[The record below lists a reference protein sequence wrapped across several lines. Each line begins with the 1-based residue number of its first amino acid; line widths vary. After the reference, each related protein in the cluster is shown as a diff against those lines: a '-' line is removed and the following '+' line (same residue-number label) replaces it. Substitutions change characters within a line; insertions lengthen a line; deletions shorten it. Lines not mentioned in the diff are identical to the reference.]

1 MNQRARW
8 YRSSSAAPPL
18 RPTVSRGVRNWLRA
32 RLPEPDVRGK
42 IMVLYSRR
50 TFPRPSS
57 NGVRSDFHGLFSEFH
72 SVLGALAYGLAHGA
86 AGVRVEF
93 RSPLYTEP
101 DRGPNWWTYYF
112 ESAEM
117 NLVGQGTLPAQGLSP
132 ALPGSRSP
140 LSVVAQPPSPGFGE
154 PRRSSPVQRA
164 SGGGDFSP
172 APSTSEVHLNGIVTK
187 YGRYG
192 GFSDVVGGPL
202 AYLYPMAYGISRAA
216 LNRLLTAH
224 VRVRPEIVEEA
235 AHVVSERFAPG
246 AYVVGV
252 HYRGTDATHRWTG
265 GVTHYRTS
273 RVPYHAYA
281 EEVRHVLG
289 AASHRLF
296 HVFVATD
303 ELEFL
308 EFMREQFGPRVLWIA
323 DAPRVPAQG
332 QAIHLDRTLPV
343 SNYQKG
349 KSAIVDCLV
358 LAATSY
364 LVKGRSNLSDAS
376 LAFNPQLPFSFLPD
390 LAGSVRR

>member
-1 MNQRARW
+1 
-8 YRSSSAAPPL
+8 
-18 RPTVSRGVRNWLRA
+18 VRNWLRA

-42 IMVLYSRR
+42 TLVLYSRR

-57 NGVRSDFHGLFSEFH
+57 TGVRSDFHGLFSEFH
-72 SVLGALAYGLAHGA
+72 SVLGALAYGRAHGA
-86 AGVRVEF
+86 TGVRVEF

-112 ESAEM
+112 ESAAM
-117 NLVGQGTLPAQGLSP
+117 PLVPCAKVTAQGSSP
-132 ALPGSRSP
+132 ALPESQRPES
-140 LSVVAQPPSPGFGE
+140 SSFVAQDV
-154 PRRSSPVQRA
+154 R
-164 SGGGDFSP
+164 P
-172 APSTSEVHLNGIVTK
+172 AQSRSEVHLNGVFTK

-202 AYLYPMAYGISRAA
+202 AYLYPMTFGISRVA
-216 LNRLLTAH
+216 LNRLLTGHVH
-224 VRVRPEIVEEA
+224 VRSEIVEEA
-235 AHVVSERFAPG
+235 ARVVSERFEPG

-281 EEVRHVLG
+281 EEVRQVLS
-289 AASHRLF
+289 AAGHRAS

-308 EFMREQFGPRVLWIA
+308 EFMRQAFGPRVLWLA
-323 DAPRVPAQG
+323 NAPRVPARG

-376 LAFNPQLPFSFLPD
+376 LAFNPQLPYSFLPD
-390 LAGSVRR
+390 LPGAP